1 MVGNL
6 GGVVVQALEEP
17 TPRRFAPRVLCRQAG
32 SKAVILPAIARA
44 TVVSDANARSPLHK
58 AMNRA
63 TKGVT
68 VHAQALARASGI
80 GAANG
85 CCTRSEDPALLTE
98 LAQKPSSAPAPLAE
112 SLRDLDALL
121 LLFPC
126 PATPDTMRHTH
137 RVNACRRLVRRVVLT
152 DSVVSSIRLRKPG
165 SSTLLLLRANPRR
178 RQAALGKARVRER
191 PAVSA
196 PSRGPSRGNP
206 AHHPVNPGSDPE
218 CVVFAHSEN
227 ALRIM
232 PPIDG

>member
-1 MVGNL
+1 M
-6 GGVVVQALEEP
+6 
-17 TPRRFAPRVLCRQAG
+17 QAG
-32 SKAVILPAIARA
+32 RQSRSGGIILPAIPRA
-44 TVVSDANARSPLHK
+44 TVVNNADGRSPLPK

-68 VHAQALARASGI
+68 VHAQALARATGI

-112 SLRDLDALL
+112 SLRDLNASL

-152 DSVVSSIRLRKPG
+152 ASVVSSIRLRKPG
-165 SSTLLLLRANPRR
+165 SSTLLILS
-178 RQAALGKARVRER
+178 GK
-191 PAVSA
+191 SL
-196 PSRGPSRGNP
+196 
-206 AHHPVNPGSDPE
+206 
-218 CVVFAHSEN
+218 C
-227 ALRIM
+227 
-232 PPIDG
+232 PP